1 MGRAVP
7 CTICQL
13 VSTNNYLGLCFLVY
27 LSSQFL
33 QFLCK
38 ILHNLSAYIVPIC
51 QLVSSKSLNFVF
63 RTTSLVNAPFREM
76 FCKHF
81 ETHINRG
88 ERQKLKEMVISKS
101 NLDIQE
107 IFNPKTVFWCD
118 VSRSKGVLQRCD
130 FVFWDSYHHTLI
142 SLTNHLS
149 WGSLSKQT
157 VHGQFFFSS
166 HHSESI
172 CGTPC
177 QNGLHCLPRSW
188 QQKLICNVF
197 KHSSQSW

>member
-1 MGRAVP
+1 MGRAVL

-13 VSTNNYLGLCFLVY
+13 VSTNNYLGFCFVY

-81 ETHINRG
+81 EAHINRG

-107 IFNPKTVFWCD
+107 IFNPRTVFWCD
-118 VSRSKGVLQRCD
+118 VSRRKVAALWLRFQR
-130 FVFWDSYHHTLI
+130 LI
-142 SLTNHLS
+142 SPHTHFSNKS
-149 WGSLSKQT
+149 FVMRFVKQT
-157 VHGQFFFSS
+157 NCSRTILLFIPSLGVHLWDAL
-166 HHSESI
+166 SEWS
-172 CGTPC
+172 P
-177 QNGLHCLPRSW
+177 LPAK
-188 QQKLICNVF
+188 KLTTET
-197 KHSSQSW
+197 HL